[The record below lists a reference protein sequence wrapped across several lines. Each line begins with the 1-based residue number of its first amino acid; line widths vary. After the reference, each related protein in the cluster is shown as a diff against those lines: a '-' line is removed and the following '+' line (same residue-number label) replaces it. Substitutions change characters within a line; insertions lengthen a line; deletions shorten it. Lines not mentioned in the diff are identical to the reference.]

1 MLRPADRKRIFAL
14 AALLAAVVLALLG
27 LFRPVSGLGQ
37 RVVGAVAA
45 PIHWAGHSLAGLFN
59 GGCAETDPALQA
71 KIDRL
76 TVENAKLKSL
86 ATENDQLK
94 ASLGFLEQG
103 GDQTVMAR
111 VIYEADDGVSRMLVL
126 DHGAADGL
134 RVGQAVIAGDGII
147 VGKIATVR
155 QATAK
160 VMLLTDSR
168 SRLAV
173 TVQNATETLGVLEGD
188 RGLSLSMQLV
198 PQTESLAAGQ
208 TIITSGL
215 EPGIR
220 RGLVVG
226 TIDKVDRPPRE
237 PFQSASVNPFTSWEH
252 PLVVQILTPAETVAG
267 L

>member
-1 MLRPADRKRIFAL
+1 MLRPADRKRFVAL
-14 AALLAAVVLALLG
+14 AALLVAVALALLG

-37 RVVGAVAA
+37 RLTGAIAA
-45 PIHWAGHSLAGLFN
+45 PVHRAGQAVAGLF
-59 GGCAETDPALQA
+59 GRGCDGNNPELQA

-76 TVENAKLKSL
+76 TVENAKLKAL
-86 ATENDQLK
+86 ATENEQLK
-94 ASLGFLEQG
+94 ASLVFQEQDN
-103 GDQTVMAR
+103 DQAVTAR

-126 DHGAADGL
+126 DRGAADGL
-134 RVGQAVIAGDGII
+134 SVGQAVVAGDGVI
-147 VGKIATVR
+147 VGKVASVR

-198 PQTESLAAGQ
+198 PQTEALSAGQ
-208 TIITSGL
+208 TVITSGL

-237 PFQSASVNPFTSWEH
+237 PFQSASVSPFSSWGH
-252 PLVVQILTPAETVAG
+252 PLIVQVLTPSETVAE